1 MLIGFKYHVPSRGLM
16 YNNTWRIY
24 WHPERTLA
32 DLSKG
37 ENPEN
42 IATYVD
48 HIEIEE
54 GVRTWTGENQ
64 HGIGFAMFAEGK
76 VEYREFND
84 QDTYEQDNKG
94 QFVVGVDGQPK
105 LMKRKYAVIV
115 PDYDNY

>member
-24 WHPERTLA
+24 GNSEKTLA
-32 DLSKG
+32 DLGSG
-37 ENPEN
+37 ENPET

-64 HGIGFAMFAEGK
+64 YGIGFAMFAEGK
-76 VEYREFND
+76 VEYREFED
-84 QDTYEQDNKG
+84 QDTYEQNSKGEFIVDSDNQAVK
-94 QFVVGVDGQPK
+94 V
-105 LMKRKYAVIV
+105 KRKYAVIV

>member
-24 WHPERTLA
+24 GKEGKTLK
-32 DLSKG
+32 DLGHG
-37 ENPEN
+37 ENPET

-76 VEYREFND
+76 VEYHEFED
-84 QDTYEQDNKG
+84 QYTHEQNNKG
-94 QFVVGVDGQPK
+94 QFITDSAGQPTK
-105 LMKRKYAVIV
+105 VKRKYALIV